1 MGYQIH
7 IISDGTGKTA
17 EQIVQ
22 AALVQ
27 FENIGEEI
35 IIHPDVRTVDQVVAI
50 FDTLFHSKCLIVHTV
65 VKHELRNKIHELGK
79 LYSIR
84 TIDLMGPLLS
94 QISSHLSIE
103 PIGRPGAFHELNKA
117 YFQRIDAIEFAIRHD
132 DGMRSEE
139 LGKADI
145 VLIGVSRTFKTPLSI
160 YLANLGW
167 LTGNIPLVL
176 DFELPAIVNKLPS
189 HKVFGLTTNPE
200 RLSVLR
206 KTRDNYLKSS
216 TGNYSSLDH
225 VRRELLYAS
234 DVFSRHRGWEVID
247 VTNKSLEEIASA
259 ILSKLKNYYVKDFN
273 KFSEYPG

>member
-1 MGYQIH
+1 MDYHIH

-17 EQIVQ
+17 EQIVK

-27 FENIGEEI
+27 FENIQEVITIHSEIRTEE
-35 IIHPDVRTVDQVVAI
+35 QVIRI
-50 FDTLFHSKCLIVHTV
+50 FDSIFHSKCFIVHTV
-65 VKHELRNKIHELGK
+65 VTHELRNRILELGR

-94 QISSHLSIE
+94 QISSHLSVE

-139 LGKADI
+139 LNNADI
-145 VLIGVSRTFKTPLSI
+145 VLIGVSRTFKTPLTI
-160 YLANLGW
+160 YLANMGW

-176 DFELPAIVNKLPS
+176 DFELPDIVNQLPS
-189 HKVFGLTTNPE
+189 NKVFGLTTTPE

-206 KTRDNYLKSS
+206 RTRDEYLRSS
-216 TGNYSSLDH
+216 TGSYSSLDQA
-225 VRRELLYAS
+225 RKELLYS
-234 DVFSRHRGWEVID
+234 SSIFSRHRGWEVID

-259 ILSKLKNYYVKDFN
+259 ILSKLKKHYVKDFN
-273 KFSEYPG
+273 KYHE

>member
-1 MGYQIH
+1 V
-7 IISDGTGKTA
+7 
-17 EQIVQ
+17 E
-22 AALVQ
+22 
-27 FENIGEEI
+27 
-35 IIHPDVRTVDQVVAI
+35 QVVEI

-189 HKVFGLTTNPE
+189 QKVFGLTTNPE

-206 KTRDNYLKSS
+206 KTRDSYLNSS

-234 DVFSRHRGWEVID
+234 DVFSRHRG
-247 VTNKSLEEIASA
+247 
-259 ILSKLKNYYVKDFN
+259 
-273 KFSEYPG
+273 GR

>member
-1 MGYQIH
+1 MDYYIH

-17 EQIVQ
+17 EQIVK

-27 FENIGEEI
+27 FENIQEHI
-35 IIHPDVRTVDQVVAI
+35 IIHPDVRDEEQIIRA
-50 FDTLFHSKCLIVHTV
+50 FDSIHHNKCFVVHTV
-65 VKHELRNKIHELGK
+65 VSFELRNKILECGK
-79 LYSIR
+79 LYSVR

-132 DGMRSEE
+132 DGLRSEE
-139 LGKADI
+139 LDKADI

-167 LTGNIPLVL
+167 MTGNIPLVL
-176 DFELPAIVNKLPS
+176 DFELPEIVNRLPK

-206 KTRDNYLKSS
+206 KTRDEYLKAA
-216 TGNYSSLDH
+216 TGKYSSLEH
-225 VRRELLYAS
+225 VRRELMYAGEI
-234 DVFSRHRGWEVID
+234 FNRHRGWEVID

-259 ILSKLKNYYVKDFN
+259 ILTRLKNHYVKDFN
-273 KFSEYPG
+273 KYL

>member
-35 IIHPDVRTVDQVVAI
+35 IIHPDVRSVEQVVEI

-189 HKVFGLTTNPE
+189 QKVFGLTTNPE

-206 KTRDNYLKSS
+206 KTRDSYLNSS

>member
-1 MGYQIH
+1 MEYHIH

-17 EQIVQ
+17 EQIVK

-27 FENIGEEI
+27 FENLNETT
-35 IIHPDVRTVDQVVAI
+35 IIHSEIRSEDQIIAI
-50 FDTLFHSKCLIVHTV
+50 FESIFHSRCFVVHTV
-65 VKHELRNKIHELGK
+65 VSYELRNRILECGK

-132 DGMRSEE
+132 DGLRSEE
-139 LGKADI
+139 LDKADI

-167 LTGNIPLVL
+167 MTGNIPLVM
-176 DFELPAIVNKLPS
+176 DMDLPEIVNRLPH
-189 HKVFGLTTNPE
+189 HKVFGLTTTAE

-206 KTRDNYLKSS
+206 KTRDEYLKAA
-216 TGNYSSLDH
+216 TGSYSSLDN
-225 VRRELLYAS
+225 VRKELMYAGMI
-234 DVFSRHRGWEVID
+234 FSRHRGWDVID

-259 ILSKLKNYYVKDFN
+259 ILSRLKKHYVMDFN
-273 KFSEYPG
+273 KPLQE

>member
-1 MGYQIH
+1 MDYHIH

-17 EQIVQ
+17 EQIVR

-27 FENIGEEI
+27 FENIQEVITIHSEIRSEE
-35 IIHPDVRTVDQVVAI
+35 QVITI
-50 FDTLFHSKCLIVHTV
+50 FDSIFDSKCFIVHTV
-65 VKHELRNKIHELGK
+65 VTHELRNRIVDLGK

-103 PIGRPGAFHELNKA
+103 PIGRPGAYHELNKA

-132 DGMRSEE
+132 DGMRAEE
-139 LGKADI
+139 LDKADI
-145 VLIGVSRTFKTPLSI
+145 VLIGVSRTFKTPLTI
-160 YLANLGW
+160 YLANMGW

-176 DFELPAIVNKLPS
+176 DYELPDIVNQLPKN
-189 HKVFGLTTNPE
+189 KVFGLTTTPE

-206 KTRDNYLKSS
+206 RTRDEYLRSS
-216 TGNYSSLDH
+216 TGSYSSLDQA
-225 VRRELLYAS
+225 RKELLYS
-234 DVFSRHRGWEVID
+234 SSIFSRHRGWEVID

-259 ILSKLKNYYVKDFN
+259 ILSKLKKHYVKDFN
-273 KFSEYPG
+273 KYQES